1 MFLAREGKIMEDKD
15 KTISELEN
23 RIKYM
28 EGYIETVE
36 TARNELEQE
45 CEELKKSVEH
55 WKVEHKEAKAKAEW
69 TYDLV
74 KKRLG
79 QQLDQL
85 KAENEELKEKLDFR
99 TKKLNEDL
107 SCSNECLRKRMIQCR
122 NYRKA
127 LEEIEELANE
137 HKNTPQYRGICQS
150 ILEIINNAKDI
161 NVPTK
166 KDGE

>member
-1 MFLAREGKIMEDKD
+1 MEDKD
-15 KTISELEN
+15 KKISELEDK
-23 RIKYM
+23 IKYM

-45 CEELKKSVEH
+45 CEQLKKNVEH
-55 WKVEHKEAKAKAEW
+55 WKMEHKEVKAKAEW

-85 KAENEELKEKLDFR
+85 KAENEELKETLQLEEDWHKMSDKITHINHEYTRKLKQALDEIYR
-99 TKKLNEDL
+99 IIVKLLIMKDIKHLSKELNE
-107 SCSNECLRKRMIQCR
+107 
-122 NYRKA
+122 
-127 LEEIEELANE
+127 
-137 HKNTPQYRGICQS
+137 
-150 ILEIINNAKDI
+150 ILVIINKA
-161 NVPTK
+161 